1 VSGATVAE
9 TMVGVLA
16 RHLRNGEWGAC
27 GAYSQIPTSAFRL
40 ARLTHAPD
48 LWWLSGGGGALNSEA
63 PVVASSS
70 DEATLAGSEGV
81 FRLEDIVDFE
91 LGGWRRMPTVGVFGG
106 IQIDRRGNVNMVGV
120 GGEYPRLALR
130 GPGTVGLVFGAYF
143 HRTMVYLHR
152 HDPRVFVEQ
161 VDFVSS
167 PGHGEARDRYCDG
180 HSTGPELVVTP
191 LAVFD
196 FDGDGRMRLV
206 SVHRGHTVDEVRERT
221 GFELGPADDVGQTP
235 EPSLAELALI
245 REAIDPHAS
254 LAQLRLG

>member
-16 RHLRNGEWGAC
+16 RHLHNGEWGAC
-27 GAYSQIPTSAFRL
+27 GAYSQIPMSALRL
-40 ARLTHAPD
+40 ARMTHAPD

-63 PVVASSS
+63 PIVASSS
-70 DEATLAGSEGV
+70 DQATLAGSEGV

-91 LGGWRRMPTVGVFGG
+91 LGGWRRVPTVGIFGG
-106 IQIDRRGNVNMVGV
+106 IQVDRHGNVNMVGV
-120 GGEYPRLALR
+120 GGTYPDLTLR

-167 PGHGEARDRYCDG
+167 PGHGAARERFCDP

-191 LAVFD
+191 LAVLD
-196 FDGDGRMRLV
+196 FDEEGAMRLV
-206 SVHRGHTVDEVRERT
+206 SVHRGHTVEEVRERT
-221 GFELGPADDVGQTP
+221 GFELATDGEVGETP
-235 EPSLAELALI
+235 EPTAEELRLL
-245 REAIDPHAS
+245 REVIDPNVT
-254 LAQLRLG
+254 LGRLELG